1 LTTHEQRHPELYQ
14 EKFKRQVALADTE
27 EADDSGEEAEVSAAE
42 WARGANP
49 VSCKWVKPTGPAKG
63 FDFDVSKV
71 EQIFDLL
78 LKEKQL
84 KFPEGYKPPT
94 AQELKGR
101 SYCKWH
107 DSFTHSTSDCKELRR
122 QIQSAI
128 EQGRLILG
136 QTAMKVDT
144 HPFPGVN
151 MVESNDRTA
160 RRQLDFALGI
170 NMAGVAS
177 RRQTKDG
184 EADSSNRP
192 QNEKD
197 DYVTERQVRYVRNQR
212 PTSSDLL
219 RKYEYQYQQR
229 LHRESEE
236 EEYERRTGKRLRKHE
251 EARDHWHCPF
261 FRYCWDSGMSRLPT
275 IKDCPECGPRRPEA
289 RDSVFQRIGP
299 APLRQARVRSSQK
312 EDEEEDR
319 YHRPRWCPD
328 GLSRSQKRRVQRLRS
343 LEEAEAKYIET
354 LRKARP
360 DLAEQVHY
368 VQEKES
374 RPPRKE
380 WRPKSTK
387 ADKKVSADAHMVF
400 VLPAE
405 FHARPQEEPSVA
417 QLDLGPRPVIFEKP
431 QAKNYKHLKALY
443 LKGFIN
449 GQPVNKMLVDTG
461 AAVNIMPY
469 SVLRRLGRSTADLI
483 KTNVTLSDL
492 NGSN

>member
-1 LTTHEQRHPELYQ
+1 
-14 EKFKRQVALADTE
+14 
-27 EADDSGEEAEVSAAE
+27 
-42 WARGANP
+42 
-49 VSCKWVKPTGPAKG
+49 
-63 FDFDVSKV
+63 
-71 EQIFDLL
+71 
-78 LKEKQL
+78 
-84 KFPEGYKPPT
+84 
-94 AQELKGR
+94 
-101 SYCKWH
+101 
-107 DSFTHSTSDCKELRR
+107 
-122 QIQSAI
+122 
-128 EQGRLILG
+128 
-136 QTAMKVDT
+136 MKVDT
-144 HPFPGVN
+144 QPFPGVN

-160 RRQLDFALGI
+160 RRQLNFALGI

-177 RRQTKDG
+177 RRQIEDG
-184 EADSSNRP
+184 EADSSDRP
-192 QNEKD
+192 QNEKGE
-197 DYVTERQVRYVRNQR
+197 YITERQVRYVRNQR

-405 FHARPQEEPSVA
+405 FHARPQEELSVA

-483 KTNVTLSDL
+483 KTNVTLSDF
-492 NGSN
+492 NGQTSEAQGVLSVDLTVGNKTVPTSFFVVNSKSTYNVLLGRDWIHTNCCIPSTMHQCLIQWDGDEVEVVQADDSIEISHAAMSIWDAEDQEPISGMSLEGCDRIEATKNGVRLVLSTGLTE